1 MVSNGSDTHTFGSEC
16 ARIRSNMVS
25 DITRLTRLPCLNK
38 AIGLSREQVMDD
50 PQLNGKCR
58 QLVVEA
64 ASRLAAPDI
73 RMIAFDHTS
82 ETLIITELG
91 RIAAKYYIRYASIE
105 IFNQQFQPR
114 MSEAD
119 VLAVLSKSTEVRG

>member
-1 MVSNGSDTHTFGSEC
+1 
-16 ARIRSNMVS
+16 
-25 DITRLTRLPCLNK
+25 
-38 AIGLSREQVMDD
+38 MDD
-50 PQLNGKCR
+50 PQPNGKCR

-119 VLAVLSKSTEVRG
+119 VLAVLSKSTEVRGLF